1 MAPGR
6 PDVTMA
12 GLRMPVRP
20 TSAGILLCFS
30 MLAMLAAGG
39 GVATAAKDDPKAAP
53 KAATKARD
61 RGRRGDARRT
71 LARGQAGAAHH
82 RQAGGATTTPGAAR
96 RGRRRRPRPHRHRRI
111 LRPPVR
117 TQPRRRGGPV
127 PGRARA
133 GRRRRVPAPDAE
145 DRLLH
150 PARPRPADRLA
161 RPDLLLRRVGRL
173 RPGAARRRRRGG
185 AERASGNR
193 QLRLARAGRRPL
205 HRAGGTVRRPL
216 HAGEQDRGRLHD
228 VHRTR
233 DGGAF
238 ARRAPEQ
245 GRRRDGARP
254 AGERRLL
261 LLGRRVQRRRPEL
274 PQLRQPARCDRPRHR
289 VPVRARRKHVPAADA
304 GGIRLVRAPRPGA
317 HVSRSGDAR
326 RPALSR
332 AAVDDRPAGA
342 HVPAARARHPDRVR
356 GRARDPVRD
365 ALRPARR
372 RRSTSGSSSPKRT

>member
-20 TSAGILLCFS
+20 TSASRLVGFS

-39 GVATAAKDDPKAAP
+39 GVAAAAKDNPKAAPKTAPKAAP
-53 KAATKARD
+53 KAPTEVDEETPDTPKAAPKTAPKAPTEVD
-61 RGRRGDARRT
+61 EETPAEPKHEPKPEPPTADK
-71 LARGQAGAAHH
+71 LAAPPPPPAPPGGAAADAAPGPTDTVGFSDRLFVRSPGGEVVLFPGALVQVDGAAFP
-82 RQAGGATTTPGAAR
+82 RQPPKSGFYIRRARVQLTGWLGRIFYFVASADFAPTPAAGG
-96 RGRRRRPRPHRHRRI
+96 
-111 LRPPVR
+111 
-117 TQPRRRGGPV
+117 
-127 PGRARA
+127 
-133 GRRRRVPAPDAE
+133 D
-145 DRLLH
+145 D
-150 PARPRPADRLA
+150 
-161 RPDLLLRRVGRL
+161 
-173 RPGAARRRRRGG
+173 GG
-185 AERASGNR
+185 AERAPGNR
-193 QLRLARAGRRPL
+193 QLPLARAGRRPL
-205 HRAGGTVRRPL
+205 HRAGGAVRRPL

-245 GRRRDGARP
+245 GDRRDGARP
-254 AGERRLL
+254 AGRRRLL

-304 GGIRLVRAPRPGA
+304 GGIGLVRAPRPGA
-317 HVSRSGDAR
+317 HVSRPGDAR

-332 AAVDDRPAGA
+332 AA
-342 HVPAARARHPDRVR
+342 
-356 GRARDPVRD
+356 
-365 ALRPARR
+365 
-372 RRSTSGSSSPKRT
+372 SG